1 MEKKYYNITL
11 LSGLCEEEDGTIT
24 ATLEKEQNTSDIYEA
39 ITIFQNW
46 MSETYEGRTLI
57 LDEVFAQIDEEG
69 NTLKESKPRNTIIE
83 YNRSD
88 IENQAFTFDIWSQ
101 ILFQNSKY
109 YNMKEICKL
118 ANVSYSS
125 YRNFKS
131 TGHYMSQEAQKRILK
146 AMAYVG
152 NQCWND
158 KLIHELEDIEHK
170 LLHH

>member
-1 MEKKYYNITL
+1 
-11 LSGLCEEEDGTIT
+11 
-24 ATLEKEQNTSDIYEA
+24 
-39 ITIFQNW
+39 
-46 MSETYEGRTLI
+46 MSETYEGGTLI

-69 NTLKESKPRNTIIE
+69 NTLTESKPRNTIIE

-131 TGHYMSQEAQKRILK
+131 TSHYMSQEAQKESSKRWRI
-146 AMAYVG
+146 
-152 NQCWND
+152 
-158 KLIHELEDIEHK
+158 
-170 LLHH
+170 